1 MMWGA
6 TSPKGDEMP
15 QMQSRDRSRK
25 NVFVGPR
32 RTSVSLEIQV
42 WDALDDVCFR
52 EEVTLDEICSD
63 INRRRLSSSMSS
75 SLRMFLLIY
84 YRYMAEVLQRQR
96 RTRPSSLAQRR
107 QTLFPSAYDVALDRF
122 AAEQRAHLDK
132 A

>member
-1 MMWGA
+1 
-6 TSPKGDEMP
+6 
-15 QMQSRDRSRK
+15 MQSRNHLRK

-96 RTRPSSLAQRR
+96 RTRPSCLAQRR
-107 QTLFPSAYDVALDRF
+107 QTLFPSAFDVALDRF
-122 AAEQRAHLDK
+122 AAEKRAHLNK

>member
-1 MMWGA
+1 
-6 TSPKGDEMP
+6 MP
-15 QMQSRDRSRK
+15 QMQSRDRLRK

-96 RTRPSSLAQRR
+96 RTRPSGLAQRR

-122 AAEQRAHLDK
+122 AAEQHAHLDK

>member
-1 MMWGA
+1 
-6 TSPKGDEMP
+6 MP
-15 QMQSRDRSRK
+15 QMQSRDRLRK

-96 RTRPSSLAQRR
+96 RTRPSGLAQRR
-107 QTLFPSAYDVALDRF
+107 QTLIASAFDVALDRF
-122 AAEQRAHLDK
+122 AAEQRAYLDK

>member
-1 MMWGA
+1 
-6 TSPKGDEMP
+6 MP
-15 QMQSRDRSRK
+15 QMQSRDRLRK
-25 NVFVGPR
+25 DVFVGPCR
-32 RTSVSLEIQV
+32 ASVSLEIQV
-42 WDALDDVCFR
+42 RDALHDVCFR

-75 SLRMFLLIY
+75 SLRVFLLIY
-84 YRYMAEVLQRQR
+84 YSCMAEALQRQR
-96 RTRPSSLAQRR
+96 RTRQSGLAQRR

>member
-1 MMWGA
+1 
-6 TSPKGDEMP
+6 MP
-15 QMQSRDRSRK
+15 QMQSRNRLRK

-63 INRRRLSSSMSS
+63 INRRRLISSMSY
-75 SLRMFLLIY
+75 SLRMFLIIY
-84 YRYMAEVLQRQR
+84 YRYMAEVLQCLR
-96 RTRPSSLAQRR
+96 RTRPSGLAQRR

>member
-1 MMWGA
+1 
-6 TSPKGDEMP
+6 MP
-15 QMQSRDRSRK
+15 QMQSRDRLRK

-84 YRYMAEVLQRQR
+84 YRYMAEVLQR
-96 RTRPSSLAQRR
+96 
-107 QTLFPSAYDVALDRF
+107 
-122 AAEQRAHLDK
+122 
-132 A
+132 